1 MNEMKPAK
9 SQWTQKKKNFPGSS
23 AKPSKFKKFSSSKSE
38 GSRDI
43 DSFRKPRRDRDS
55 AFFDRDRRSNPSF
68 GKSRSE
74 APFSTSG
81 GFAGDHRKFRKDRE
95 DFRAPSSPYPQND
108 ERQNVRIE
116 DRTQPIPAREKSHRT
131 PFGEKRKSDFF
142 GRDSRSSRSP
152 QRRERASGAQ
162 TNGPKVKANKEPMEF
177 KPLSDE
183 IEAKISKSRILIP
196 GKRTEVIAPT
206 IESEILFSDLELPE
220 ELLISLEEAN
230 FSSPT
235 PIQEKSLPFSLTGR
249 DVMGC
254 AQTGTGKTVAFVLP
268 MLKTLMEDEEA
279 MALILAP
286 TRELAAQILET
297 LRLLCP
303 RDGDLAYTLL
313 IGGSS
318 FSEQVRSLRRRP
330 RILVATPGRLVDH
343 IQQRTVSLQNVKFF
357 VLDEADRM
365 FDMGF
370 APQIRKITLQ
380 IPKEK
385 QTLLFSATF
394 NKEVK
399 GLALTTLRNPQEVFV
414 GETSSVA
421 TGVEQEIIEITAEQK
436 FPKLLDELNKREGSV
451 LLFVGMK
458 YKADRL
464 AKSLEDYGHSVDSIH
479 GGRTQGQ
486 RRAVLN
492 AFREQR
498 IRILAA
504 TDVAARGLDIPHV
517 AHVVNYD
524 MPNDPEDYVHRIGRT
539 ARAGAIGKALSFV
552 TSEDQHSWKRIARL
566 LKLKSEGGSDAPSA
580 SSRRSPSRG
589 RGDFCRRK

>member
-1 MNEMKPAK
+1 MNDLKAAK
-9 SQWTQKKKNFPGSS
+9 SQWNQKKKPFPGSS
-23 AKPSKFKKFSSSKSE
+23 PKPSKFKKFSSSKSDGPRE
-38 GSRDI
+38 Q

-74 APFSTSG
+74 APFSSSG
-81 GFAGDHRKFRKDRE
+81 GFAGDHRKFKKDRE
-95 DFRAPSSPYPQND
+95 DLRNSVEDRQPTPSA
-108 ERQNVRIE
+108 E
-116 DRTQPIPAREKSHRT
+116 RTQPIPAREKSHRT
-131 PFGEKRKSDFF
+131 PIGEKRRSDFF
-142 GRDSRSSRSP
+142 GRDARSS
-152 QRRERASGAQ
+152 QRRVRASGAQ
-162 TNGPKVKANKEPMEF
+162 SDGPKVKVKKEPMEF

-196 GKRTEVIAPT
+196 GKRSEVIAAAV
-206 IESEILFSDLELPE
+206 ESEILFSDLDLPE
-220 ELLISLEEAN
+220 ELLSSLEEAN
-230 FSSPT
+230 FTSPT
-235 PIQEKSLPFSLTGR
+235 PIQEKSLPFSLEGR

-279 MALILAP
+279 LALVLAP

-303 RDGDLAYTLL
+303 RNGDLAFTLL

-370 APQIRKITLQ
+370 APQIRKITQQ

-399 GLALTTLRNPQEVFV
+399 SLALTTLRNPQEVFV

-498 IRILAA
+498 IRILVA

-552 TSEDQHSWKRIARL
+552 TSEDQDSWKRISRL
-566 LKLKSEGGSDAPSA
+566 LKLKGEGGNEAPSA
-580 SSRRSPSRG
+580 GFRKAPSRG
-589 RGDFCRRK
+589 RGGFRRRR